1 MVVSAKKKMVT
12 AERSQKYSESQL
24 FLQANGDFVVDF
36 VRRRATTLLRPMV
49 AKWGDGRQEII
60 DDICQEVLCRV
71 FKSFW
76 YWDLES
82 TEDPLAVLERIL
94 LYVLKEAIKEWR
106 RSVGAPDED
115 LFASSEEYYQYQA
128 SIRRAAAQI
137 LNIWWPRC
145 SSYIRIQK
153 PTPPILYPP
162 PQKKKQRRQHRLG
175 VVIVPQKL
183 SSEDFSHSLN
193 TQKMTFIDHS
203 VVREKDVY
211 VRGIDAPNR
220 AAGRKAAKQ

>member
-1 MVVSAKKKMVT
+1 MDS

-24 FLQANGDFVVDF
+24 FLQANGDFIVDF
-36 VRRRATTLLRPMV
+36 VRRRATILLRPMV
-49 AKWGDGRQEII
+49 AKWGEGRQEII

-71 FKSFW
+71 FTSSW
-76 YWDLES
+76 HWALES
-82 TEDPLAVLERIL
+82 TEDPLAALERIL
-94 LYVLKEAIKEWR
+94 LHVLEEAIKKWR

-115 LFASSEEYYQYQA
+115 PLVFSEEYFQYQE

-162 PQKKKQRRQHRLG
+162 PQKKKLRRQHRSG
-175 VVIVPQKL
+175 TVVVPQKL

-211 VRGIDAPNR
+211 VRGIDAPNC

>member
-1 MVVSAKKKMVT
+1 MVT
-12 AERSQKYSESQL
+12 AERSQKHSESQL
-24 FLQANGDFVVDF
+24 FLQANGDFVVDI

-49 AKWGDGRQEII
+49 AKWGEGRQEII
-60 DDICQEVLCRV
+60 DDICQQVLCQA
-71 FKSFW
+71 FKSLW
-76 YWDLES
+76 LWDLEN
-82 TEDPLAVLERIL
+82 TEDPLAILESIL
-94 LYVLKEAIKEWR
+94 RHALKEVIKEWR

-115 LFASSEEYYQYQA
+115 PLAFSEEYYQYQE

-145 SSYIRIQK
+145 SFYIRIQK

-162 PQKKKQRRQHRLG
+162 PQKKKQRRQHRSG
-175 VVIVPQKL
+175 VVVVPQKL

-211 VRGIDAPNR
+211 VRGINAPNC